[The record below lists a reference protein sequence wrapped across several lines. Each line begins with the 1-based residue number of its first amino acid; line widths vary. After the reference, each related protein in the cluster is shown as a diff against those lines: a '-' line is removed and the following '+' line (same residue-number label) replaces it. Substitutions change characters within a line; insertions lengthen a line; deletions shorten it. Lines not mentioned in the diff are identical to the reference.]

1 MISLLALV
9 LITLPSQSAW
19 PERVVR
25 LHSEVPLIDGHNDLP
40 WEIRKAGI
48 SAAAMRLDRGRNGI
62 LTDIPRLR
70 RGLVGGQFWSVWV
83 PTSLSG
89 AEAARTTR
97 EQIDRVKEM
106 CAAYPS
112 VLEMAYTADDVI
124 RIFKSGKIAS
134 LIGIEGGHSINGSL
148 ETLRDMYRRG
158 ARYMTLTH
166 SKNTQ
171 WADSATDKAAFNGMT
186 KFGEQVVLEMNHL
199 GMIVDLSH
207 VSPATMR
214 HALRIVKAPVIFSHS
229 GARAIREHPRNVP
242 DDVLR
247 TLRANGGIVMVVFL
261 SSYVSDSAPTVSK
274 VADHID
280 HIRRVAGID
289 HIGIGSDFDG
299 GGGFPGLDDVSK
311 FPNLTLELIRRG
323 YTDEEIKKIL
333 GLNVLRVMR
342 SAEAVARKMQKSGAR
357 VG

>member
-1 MISLLALV
+1 MLSFFALLLV
-9 LITLPSQSAW
+9 STTAQDRW

-25 LHSEVPLIDGHNDLP
+25 LHSEAPLIDGHNDLP

-48 SAAAMRLDRGRNGI
+48 SAAAMRLDRGRSGV

-70 RGLVGGQFWSVWV
+70 RGMVGGQFWSVWV

-89 AEAARTTR
+89 TEAVKTTR

-112 VLEMAYTADDVI
+112 VFELAYTADDVM

-134 LIGIEGGHSINGSL
+134 LIGMEGGHSINGSL

-166 SKNTQ
+166 SKNTP
-171 WADSATDKAAFNGMT
+171 WADSATDNPVHNGLT
-186 KFGEQVVLEMNHL
+186 KFGEQVVLEMNRL

-214 HALRIVKAPVIFSHS
+214 HALRITKAPVIFSHS
-229 GARAIREHPRNVP
+229 GARAVCDHPRNVP

-247 TLRANGGIVMVVFL
+247 TLRANGGVVMVVFL
-261 SSYVSDSAPTVSK
+261 PRYVSNSTPSVSK

-280 HIRRVAGID
+280 HIRKTAGIN

-342 SAEAVARKMQKSGAR
+342 TVEEVARKMQESGASF
-357 VG
+357 G